1 MCEQDPDE
9 GRRTR
14 HEIIRDEHVVESNVR
29 AREHEIIHGEVPDE
43 TKKLKQDDGV
53 TDQCMNQ
60 SRTTEDDSER
70 VACQLKV
77 EEKVQTTW
85 LSDTGADAH
94 VMPKYVWEQL
104 GEPTLQTTRVTLRG
118 ANGSDLGAIG
128 EVLVRNFSGQRKFSS
143 QLWVSMTRENVEG
156 EMTADERITHERTG
170 HATYDPS
177 CETCLKVRGVTTH
190 PRKAVAE
197 AAYFDCATV

>member
-1 MCEQDPDE
+1 M
-9 GRRTR
+9 
-14 HEIIRDEHVVESNVR
+14 
-29 AREHEIIHGEVPDE
+29 GEVLDE

-128 EVLVRNFSGQRKFSS
+128 EVLVRNFQWTKKVQFTAVGARDARRCFLSGTQLRAKGHTFTLNQHESFHTTKRRRK
-143 QLWVSMTRENVEG
+143 NN
-156 EMTADERITHERTG
+156 
-170 HATYDPS
+170 Y
-177 CETCLKVRGVTTH
+177 VT
-190 PRKAVAE
+190 
-197 AAYFDCATV
+197 